1 MLTSRKRD
9 DNKNIFDHIQ
19 MLKMHILI
27 CIFNKQ
33 KIDIDLLKIFIV
45 FMKDRFMINELL
57 R

>member
-1 MLTSRKRD
+1 
-9 DNKNIFDHIQ
+9 
-19 MLKMHILI
+19 MLKIHILI